1 MIRLMI
7 MYMMLCTFAEAIDLI
22 QEAPSS
28 SKKPQTE
35 VIPVTPPVRPPHK
48 YLPYHPA
55 CELHY

>member
-55 CELHY
+55 CE